1 MQFNLRNFDKRNS
14 AMLSK
19 DTVNKLRIVQNV
31 QKAKKAF
38 KSMKVKKVGFEI
50 PEKMEFKTK
59 RQQIE
64 F

>member
-1 MQFNLRNFDKRNS
+1 
-14 AMLSK
+14 MLSK